1 MTIRVEDL
9 QAIMDDKLREL
20 EKFRLEY
27 AEKLKL
33 DFQKVT
39 DSMFTDT
46 GIQAIAWTQYTP
58 YFNDGDECVF
68 DVNAPTF
75 ILGGFDPDEEVDSVY
90 DYEDDEKYELYYYY
104 TSWQRES
111 YKKEIE
117 SGDPSLWALKVVDAM
132 AKQDEKYGHIHT
144 FYESFYTIINTHS
157 DLMKYIYGDHVQIV
171 LSKNKTVV
179 LEYEHE

>member
-1 MTIRVEDL
+1 MTIRIEDL
-9 QAIMDDKLREL
+9 QTIMDDKLREL

-27 AEKLKL
+27 AEKLKV

-68 DVNAPTF
+68 SVNEPTF

-90 DYEDDEKYELYYYY
+90 DYEDDEKYELYAYFSDW
-104 TSWQRES
+104 TRES

-117 SGDPSLWALKVVDAM
+117 SGDPGLWAQAAYDRIT
-132 AKQDEKYGHIHT
+132 KQDEKYGHIHAL
-144 FYESFYTIINTHS
+144 YESFYKIMITHS

-171 LSKNKTVV
+171 LSKNRTEV
-179 LEYEHE
+179 LEFDHD